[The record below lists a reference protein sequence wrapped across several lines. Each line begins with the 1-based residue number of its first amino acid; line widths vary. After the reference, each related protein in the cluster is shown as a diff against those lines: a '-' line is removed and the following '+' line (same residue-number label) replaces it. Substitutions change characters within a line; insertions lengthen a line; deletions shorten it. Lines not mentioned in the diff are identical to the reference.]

1 MIGGNCV
8 TAGDK
13 QGELQKLLMEAL
25 QVAEEL
31 GCDLVA
37 LYIINAIDT
46 LSPRL
51 RR

>member
-1 MIGGNCV
+1 M

-13 QGELQKLLMEAL
+13 QGELQKLLLEAL

-46 LSPRL
+46 LPLRL